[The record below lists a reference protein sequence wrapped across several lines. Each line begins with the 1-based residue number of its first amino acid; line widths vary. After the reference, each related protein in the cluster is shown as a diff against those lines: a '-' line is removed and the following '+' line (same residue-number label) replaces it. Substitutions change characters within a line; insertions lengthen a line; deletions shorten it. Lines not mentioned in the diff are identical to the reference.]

1 MPSYVFVGEGR
12 SQCNVTPVQIELII
26 AELKCVYVSQPKVSS
41 FMENIMKT
49 KKLTYLAVCKRTK
62 LNL

>member
-26 AELKCVYVSQPKVSS
+26 AELKCVYVSQPKVIIIHGKYY
-41 FMENIMKT
+41 ED
-49 KKLTYLAVCKRTK
+49 KK
-62 LNL
+62 NLHIWQFAKEQN